1 MLNHYIFQ
9 LLDKNNRKITM
20 IPVTLQG
27 MDFGD
32 MSDDS
37 AVSESMEFDPTV
49 FNKMRSRIH
58 RKQGNYTGGTEVS
71 FVSN

>member
-1 MLNHYIFQ
+1 
-9 LLDKNNRKITM
+9 M